1 MEATMSLQ
9 DELRI
14 SRGKPRAFYMPVT
27 CLRCDAPMKIKSP
40 RSSVMNLNNRIA
52 SLSVFT
58 ALTLASPEIA
68 AAQTSTS
75 ENC

>member
-1 MEATMSLQ
+1 
-9 DELRI
+9 
-14 SRGKPRAFYMPVT
+14 
-27 CLRCDAPMKIKSP
+27 
-40 RSSVMNLNNRIA
+40 MNLNNRIA

-58 ALTLASPEIA
+58 ALASLQVA

>member
-1 MEATMSLQ
+1 
-9 DELRI
+9 
-14 SRGKPRAFYMPVT
+14 
-27 CLRCDAPMKIKSP
+27 
-40 RSSVMNLNNRIA
+40 MNLNNRIA

-58 ALTLASPEIA
+58 ALTLASLRIA

>member
-27 CLRCDAPMKIKSP
+27 CLRCDAPMKIKTITP
-40 RSSVMNLNNRIA
+40 RMTFAPLDAVVYAVQPAKSK
-52 SLSVFT
+52 LSRSF
-58 ALTLASPEIA
+58 
-68 AAQTSTS
+68 
-75 ENC
+75 